1 MIDMFKL
8 VMFDLDGTL
17 IESISSWRTLHR
29 FFGASQEDVERNTA
43 AFFSN
48 EIDYLKWMEDDIAL
62 WLHRKPK
69 ISDVEAAFSPYSSLP
84 DAKKAIDI
92 LKSNGMKVYIVSSGI
107 DVLAN
112 KIGEELGVD
121 GVFANVLN
129 VDEEGFLNGF
139 GTLVVEPNNKHEI
152 IRMVAEE
159 EGVPLEQVAC
169 VGDTKYDI
177 SMFEG
182 VGGKYALNAK
192 HQELIDAA
200 DEAFDD
206 ILELAWHIVSHK

>member
-1 MIDMFKL
+1 
-8 VMFDLDGTL
+8 MFDLDGTL
-17 IESISSWRTLHR
+17 IESISSWRALHR
-29 FFGASQEDVERNTA
+29 FFRAPPEEVERNTA

-48 EIDYLKWMEDDIAL
+48 EIDYLQWMEDDIAL
-62 WLHRKPK
+62 WLHKRPK
-69 ISDVEAAFSPYSSLP
+69 ISDIEEAFSPYSSMP
-84 DAKKAIDI
+84 KTKEAIS
-92 LKSNGMKVYIVSSGI
+92 LLRSNGMKVYIVSSGI

-112 KIGEELGVD
+112 KIGGELGVD

-129 VDEEGFLNGF
+129 VDDEGFLNGK
-139 GTLVVEPNNKHEI
+139 GTLIVEPNNKHEI
-152 IRMVAEE
+152 VKTIAESE
-159 EGVPLEQVAC
+159 DVPLEQVAC

-200 DEAFDD
+200 DASFND
-206 ILELAWHIVSHK
+206 ILELAFYIISQD